1 MSKVIEYDETARR
14 AMEAGVNKLADAVRV
29 TLGPRG
35 RHVVLAKAFGGPVVT
50 NDGVTVA
57 REIDLEDPFENLGA
71 QLVKS
76 VATKTNDVA
85 GDGTTTATVLAQAL
99 IKDGLRMVAA
109 GANPIELGVGIGKAG
124 DAVSEALLA
133 EATPVAG
140 KEGIAQVATVSSR
153 DQQIGQLV
161 GEAMTKV
168 GADGVVSVEESSTL
182 STELEFTE
190 GVGFDK
196 GFLSAYFV
204 TDFDSQEAVLD
215 DPVILL
221 HQEKISSLPDL
232 LPMLEKIAE
241 TGKPLL
247 IIAEDIEGEALATLV
262 VNSIRKTLK
271 AVAVKAPFF
280 GDRRKAFLEDLA
292 VVTGGQVINP
302 DAGLLLREVDTDV
315 LGSARRVV
323 VGKDD
328 TIIVDGGG
336 SKEAVE
342 GRIKQLR
349 AEIESSDSDWDREKL
364 QERLA
369 KLAGGVAVLKV
380 GAATETALKER
391 KESVEDAVAA
401 AKAAV
406 EEGIVAGGGTALIH
420 ARKALKKLRGT
431 LSGDEALGVD
441 VFSEAL
447 AAPLYWIA
455 ANAGLDGAVAVNKVS
470 ELPVGQG
477 LNAETLAYG
486 DLLGAGVIDPVKVT
500 RSAVVNAASVAR
512 MVLTT
517 ETAVVEKPADA
528 DDHGHGHG
536 HGHHHHH

>member
-1 MSKVIEYDETARR
+1 MSKLIEYDETARR
-14 AMEAGVNKLADAVRV
+14 AMEAGVNKLADTVRV

-35 RHVVLAKAFGGPVVT
+35 RHVVLAKAFGGPTVT

-99 IKDGLRMVAA
+99 IKGGLRMVAA
-109 GANPIELGVGIGKAG
+109 GANPIALGSGISRAA

-133 EATPVAG
+133 AATPVSG
-140 KEGIAQVATVSSR
+140 QKGIAQIATVSSR
-153 DQQIGQLV
+153 DEQIGELV

-168 GADGVVSVEESSTL
+168 GTDGVVSVEESSTM

-204 TDFDSQEAVLD
+204 TDFDSQEAVLE
-215 DPVILL
+215 DPLILL

-232 LPMLEKIAE
+232 LPLLEKVAE
-241 TGKPLL
+241 AGKPLV
-247 IIAEDIEGEALATLV
+247 IIAEDVEGEPLATLV

-271 AVAVKAPFF
+271 AVAVKSPFF

-292 VVTGGQVINP
+292 IVTGGQVVNP
-302 DAGLLLREVDTDV
+302 DVGLVLREVGLDV

-323 VGKDD
+323 VNKDD

-336 SKEAVE
+336 SKDAVAN
-342 GRIKQLR
+342 RVKQLR
-349 AEIESSDSDWDREKL
+349 AEIEASDSEWDREKL
-364 QERLA
+364 QERMA
-369 KLAGGVAVLKV
+369 KLAGGVAVIKV

-406 EEGIVAGGGTALIH
+406 EEGIIAGGGSALIQ
-420 ARKALKKLRGT
+420 ARKALTALRSS
-431 LSGDEALGVD
+431 LSGDEAAGVD
-441 VFSEAL
+441 VFSQAL
-447 AAPLYWIA
+447 SAPLYWIA
-455 ANAGLDGAVAVNKVS
+455 TNAGLDGSVVVNKVG
-470 ELPVGQG
+470 ELPAGHG
-477 LNAETLAYG
+477 LNANTLDYA
-486 DLLGAGVIDPVKVT
+486 DLAADGIVDPVKVT
-500 RSAVVNAASVAR
+500 RSAVLNAASVAR

-517 ETAVVEKPADA
+517 ETAIVEKPAEEA
-528 DDHGHGHG
+528 DDHGHHHG
-536 HGHHHHH
+536 HAH

>member
-1 MSKVIEYDETARR
+1 
-14 AMEAGVNKLADAVRV
+14 V

-35 RHVVLAKAFGGPVVT
+35 RHVVLAKAFGGPTVT

-99 IKDGLRMVAA
+99 IKGGLRLVAA
-109 GANPIELGVGIGKAG
+109 GANPIELGAGISKAA

-133 EATPVAG
+133 SATPVSG
-140 KEGIAQVATVSSR
+140 KEAIAQVATVSSR
-153 DQQIGQLV
+153 DQQIGELV

-196 GFLSAYFV
+196 GFISAYFV

-215 DPVILL
+215 DPLILL
-221 HQEKISSLPDL
+221 HQEKVSSLPDL
-232 LPMLEKIAE
+232 LPMLEKVAE
-241 TGKPLL
+241 SGKPLL
-247 IIAEDIEGEALATLV
+247 IVAEDVEGEALATLV

-292 VVTGGQVINP
+292 VVTGGQVVNP
-302 DAGLLLREVDTDV
+302 DAGLLLREVGTDV

-323 VGKDD
+323 VSKDD
-328 TIIVDGGG
+328 TIIIDGGG
-336 SKEAVE
+336 TKEAVAD
-342 GRIKQLR
+342 RIKQLR
-349 AEIESSDSDWDREKL
+349 AEIEASDSDWDREKL
-364 QERLA
+364 QERMA
-369 KLAGGVAVLKV
+369 KLAGGVAVIKV

-406 EEGIVAGGGTALIH
+406 EEGVVAGGGSALIG
-420 ARKALKKLRGT
+420 ARKALKALRASLT
-431 LSGDEALGVD
+431 GDEAAGVD

-447 AAPLYWIA
+447 GSPLYWIA
-455 ANAGLDGAVAVNKVS
+455 ANAGLDGAVAVHKVS
-470 ELPVGQG
+470 ELPAGHG
-477 LNAETLAYG
+477 LNAEKLSYVDLAADG
-486 DLLGAGVIDPVKVT
+486 IVDPVKVT
-500 RSAVVNAASVAR
+500 RSAVLNAASVAR

-517 ETAVVEKPADA
+517 EAAVVEKPANEDEHA
-528 DDHGHGHG
+528 
-536 HGHHHHH
+536 GHHHGHAH

>member
-1 MSKVIEYDETARR
+1 MSKLIEYDETARR
-14 AMEAGVNKLADAVRV
+14 AMEAGVDKLADAVRV

-35 RHVVLAKAFGGPVVT
+35 RHVVLAKAFGGPTIT

-99 IKDGLRMVAA
+99 VKRGLRMVAA
-109 GANPIELGVGIGKAG
+109 GANPIALGAGIGKAA

-133 EATPVAG
+133 AATPVSG
-140 KEGIAQVATVSSR
+140 KDAIAQVATVSSR
-153 DQQIGQLV
+153 DAQIGKLV

-168 GADGVVSVEESSTL
+168 GHDGVVSVEESSTL

-204 TDFDSQEAVLD
+204 TDFDSQEAVLED
-215 DPVILL
+215 ALILL

-232 LPMLEKIAE
+232 LPMLEKVAE
-241 TGKPLL
+241 AGKPLL

-262 VNSIRKTLK
+262 VNSIRKTLR
-271 AVAVKAPFF
+271 AVAVKSPFF

-292 VVTGGQVINP
+292 VVTGGQVVNP
-302 DAGLLLREVDTDV
+302 DAGLLLREVGPDV
-315 LGSARRVV
+315 LGTARRVV
-323 VGKDD
+323 VSKDD
-328 TIIVDGGG
+328 TIIVEGGG
-336 SKEAVE
+336 SKDAVAN
-342 GRIKQLR
+342 RVKQLR
-349 AEIESSDSDWDREKL
+349 AEIENSDSEWDREKL

-369 KLAGGVAVLKV
+369 KLAGGVAVIKV

-406 EEGIVAGGGTALIH
+406 EEGIVAGGGSALIG
-420 ARKALKKLRGT
+420 ARKALKKLRKSLT
-431 LSGDEALGVD
+431 GDEATGVE
-441 VFSEAL
+441 VFSDAL
-447 AAPLYWIA
+447 SAPLYWIA
-455 ANAGLDGAVAVNKVS
+455 TNAGLDGAVAVNKVG
-470 ELPVGQG
+470 ELPAGQG
-477 LNAETLAYG
+477 LNADTLTYG
-486 DLLGAGVIDPVKVT
+486 DLVAEGVIDPVKVT
-500 RSAVVNAASVAR
+500 RSAVLNAGSVAR

-517 ETAVVEKPADA
+517 ETAVVDKPADQ
-528 DDHGHGHG
+528 DDHA
-536 HGHHHHH
+536 GHHHGHAH

>member
-1 MSKVIEYDETARR
+1 MSKLIEYDETARR
-14 AMEAGVNKLADAVRV
+14 AMEAGVDKLADAVRV

-35 RHVVLAKAFGGPVVT
+35 RHVVLAKAFGGPAIT

-99 IKDGLRMVAA
+99 VKGGLRMVAA
-109 GANPIELGVGIGKAG
+109 GANPIALGAGIGKAA

-133 EATPVAG
+133 AATPVSG

-153 DQQIGQLV
+153 DAQIGELV
-161 GEAMTKV
+161 GEAMSKV
-168 GADGVVSVEESSTL
+168 GHDGVVSVEESSTL
-182 STELEFTE
+182 STELDFTE

-204 TDFDSQEAVLD
+204 TDFDSQEAVLED
-215 DPVILL
+215 ALILL
-221 HQEKISSLPDL
+221 HQDKVSSLPDL

-241 TGKPLL
+241 AGKPLL
-247 IIAEDIEGEALATLV
+247 IIAEDVEGEALATLV

-271 AVAVKAPFF
+271 AVAVKSPFF
-280 GDRRKAFLEDLA
+280 GDRRKAFMEDLA
-292 VVTGGQVINP
+292 IVTGGQVVNP
-302 DAGLLLREVDTDV
+302 DAGLLLREVGTEV
-315 LGSARRVV
+315 LGTARRVV
-323 VGKDD
+323 VSKDD
-328 TIIVDGGG
+328 TIIVEGGG
-336 SKEAVE
+336 SADAVAN
-342 GRIKQLR
+342 RIKQLR
-349 AEIESSDSDWDREKL
+349 AEIEASDSDWDREKL

-369 KLAGGVAVLKV
+369 KLAGGVAVIKV

-406 EEGIVAGGGTALIH
+406 EEGIVAGGGSALIQ
-420 ARKALKKLRGT
+420 AGKKLQELRAS

-441 VFSEAL
+441 VFAEAL
-447 AAPLYWIA
+447 PAPLYWIA
-455 ANAGLDGAVAVNKVS
+455 TNAGLDGAVAVNKVS
-470 ELPVGQG
+470 ELPAGQG
-477 LNAETLAYG
+477 LNADTLSYG
-486 DLLGAGVIDPVKVT
+486 DLVAEGVIDPVKVT
-500 RSAVVNAASVAR
+500 RSAVLNAGSVAR

-517 ETAVVEKPADA
+517 ETAVVDKPADED
-528 DDHGHGHG
+528 DDHGHHHG
-536 HGHHHHH
+536 HAH